1 MHIKDMYKVRHIAGE
16 HIIVGQGAS
25 HADMTKVISLNSTA
39 KLLWDELQGKEF
51 TLADVANVLVNH
63 FGIDTDR
70 AEADARQWA
79 ERLVKCGVIA
89 E

>member
-16 HIIVGQGAS
+16 YIIVGQGAS
-25 HADMTKVISLNSTA
+25 HTDMTKVISLNSTA

-51 TLADVANVLVNH
+51 TLADAAKILVNN
-63 FGIDTDR
+63 FGIDTER
-70 AEADARQWA
+70 AESDALQWA
-79 ERLVKCGVIA
+79 ERLVECGIIA